1 MRRKTTRKTTRKTSR
16 KVKRTKSPTRCMP
29 VRRRTRRVSRRR
41 RTTRVARR
49 VYRRTGRGLGRIRSI
64 FSGGLIGSGVK
75 AYGASAFTQIL
86 ANRIGFG
93 QYGGIAGAGAAY
105 LAGGVT
111 GLAVSEGIKMLAGQP
126 SLITSLGSNLGFGGG
141 TSQGGMSV

>member
-1 MRRKTTRKTTRKTSR
+1 
-16 KVKRTKSPTRCMP
+16 V
-29 VRRRTRRVSRRR
+29 
-41 RTTRVARR
+41 
-49 VYRRTGRGLGRIRSI
+49 

-93 QYGGIAGAGAAY
+93 QYGSIAGAGAAY

-126 SLITSLGSNLGFGGG
+126 SLITGISGNLGFGGG
-141 TSQGGMSV
+141 TQGGGLSV